1 MPMTVVLM
9 NSVVFYDDRD
19 IKMDNSIF
27 RTILNNFVLF
37 FLTLLA
43 YFVSDIEENIFS
55 SSFISECKPWDSLG
69 FVERAFKRERLC
81 QRFNLHTFIFFVSN
95 FSAQLCIRKQPRLR
109 KKTTTGFS
117 LIINNIFYL
126 DH

>member
-1 MPMTVVLM
+1 MTVVLM
-9 NSVVFYDDRD
+9 NSVVIYGDID

-27 RTILNNFVLF
+27 RTILNNFLLF

-43 YFVSDIEENIFS
+43 YFVFDIEENIFS

-69 FVERAFKRERLC
+69 FVERAFKRERDYVKDLTCIHLYLWC
-81 QRFNLHTFIFFVSN
+81 QTFPHSCAYVNSLVFE
-95 FSAQLCIRKQPRLR
+95 
-109 KKTTTGFS
+109 KKPGFS

>member
-9 NSVVFYDDRD
+9 NSVVIYGDID

-27 RTILNNFVLF
+27 RTILNNFLLF

-43 YFVSDIEENIFS
+43 YFVFDIEENIFS

-81 QRFNLHTFIFFVSN
+81 QRFNLYTFIFVVSN

-109 KKTTTGFS
+109 KKNRFFF
-117 LIINNIFYL
+117 NY
-126 DH
+126 